1 MTKSFEFAQEVRDS
15 TLKSPKQLT
24 EPSDT
29 PEVREL
35 FVNISKLYYVA
46 KGFSGTVVRS
56 VGTKYATETSFF
68 TGSGAAKTGGRWNRV
83 GIEAVYASLDVM
95 TATQEAYQNFIVYG
109 LPLSGIRPRVT
120 AGADVSLVKVLDLT
134 DASVRRKLGFSRE
147 DLVDEDWRAIQA
159 AGEESWTQAIGRGC
173 YLAGFEGILVP
184 SARNLK
190 GKNIV
195 VFPKN
200 LSKSSKLRMIAA
212 DELK

>member
-1 MTKSFEFAQEVRDS
+1 M
-15 TLKSPKQLT
+15 KSPKQPT
-24 EPSDT
+24 EPADT

-35 FVNISKLYYVA
+35 FANISELYPVA

-56 VGTKYATETSFF
+56 VDTKYATETSFF
-68 TGSGAAKTGGRWNRV
+68 AGSGAAKTGGRWNRV

-120 AGADVSLVKVLDLT
+120 AGAEVSLVKVLDLT
-134 DASVRRKLGFSRE
+134 DASVRRKIGFSRE

-173 YLAGFEGILVP
+173 YEAGFEGILVP
-184 SARNLK
+184 SARNIK

-195 VFPKN
+195 VFPKS
-200 LSKSSKLRMIAA
+200 LSKSSKLRMIAT

>member
-1 MTKSFEFAQEVRDS
+1 
-15 TLKSPKQLT
+15 
-24 EPSDT
+24 
-29 PEVREL
+29 
-35 FVNISKLYYVA
+35 
-46 KGFSGTVVRS
+46 
-56 VGTKYATETSFF
+56 
-68 TGSGAAKTGGRWNRV
+68 
-83 GIEAVYASLDVM
+83 M

-109 LPLSGIRPRVT
+109 LSLSGIRPRVT
-120 AGADVSLVKVLDLT
+120 AGAEVSLVKILDLT

-173 YLAGFEGILVP
+173 YEAGFEGILVP
-184 SARNLK
+184 SARNRK

-195 VFPKN
+195 VFPKS